1 VSSFIIDTNCL
12 ISYVTD
18 RNPGQT
24 EKIAEVLENAS
35 DLKYEIF
42 IISNVITEFVYTLQS
57 VYEQDPKLISNMLS
71 DLFSNPGIEY
81 VHSYDID
88 IILSLWPNKIQD
100 YGDSIVAAAALEHNV
115 PILTFDKAFS
125 TQLADIRVKHQLLK

>member
-1 VSSFIIDTNCL
+1 MSSFIIDTDCL

-18 RNPGQT
+18 RNPRQT
-24 EKIAEVLENAS
+24 EKIAEILENAS

-57 VYEQDPKLISNMLS
+57 VYEQNPKLISRMLS

-81 VHSYDID
+81 IHSYNID
-88 IILSLWPNKIQD
+88 IILNLWPNKIKD
-100 YGDSIVAAAALEHNV
+100 YGDSIVAAAALEHTV

-125 TQLADIRVKHQLLK
+125 TQLADIRVKHQLLR

>member
-1 VSSFIIDTNCL
+1 MSSFIIDTSCL

-18 RNPGQT
+18 RNPAQT

-35 DLKYEIF
+35 DLEYEIF

-57 VYEQDPKLISNMLS
+57 VYEQVPKLISNMIS

-81 VHSYDID
+81 IHSYNID
-88 IILSLWPNKIQD
+88 MILDLWPNKIRD
-100 YGDSIVAAAALEHNV
+100 YGDSIVAATALEHNV
-115 PILTFDKAFS
+115 PILTFDKVFS
-125 TQLADIRVKHQLLK
+125 TQLTDIRVKHQL